1 MTAKEQLR
9 ERIEALTEEQAAE
22 ALRLLDQHTEDPVI
36 AARDAPLDDEP
47 LTAEEE
53 AALEESR
60 AEYRR
65 GEGVPLDEIRHEFT

>member
-1 MTAKEQLR
+1 MTAKQQLR
-9 ERIEALTEEQAAE
+9 ERVEALTEEQAAE
-22 ALRLLDQHTEDPVI
+22 TLRLLDQRADPVI
-36 AARDAPLDDEP
+36 VAFRDAPLDDEP

-53 AALEESR
+53 QALEESR